1 MSHSLYQL
9 NAMSRQELETIA
21 GELNIKIN
29 KKMDDENLAFAIL
42 EEMLEQTII
51 PEKIFIIIVVEKSV
65 HN

>member
-1 MSHSLYQL
+1 MSVYV
-9 NAMSRQELETIA
+9 E
-21 GELNIKIN
+21 K
-29 KKMDDENLAFAIL
+29 NLAFAIL